1 MNAITTSQEYR
12 ALMMFDRLPAGCISF
27 MCTDDYSAP
36 HIRPGEFVVVDT
48 SDRQPRHLELYVIQ
62 WENGRRVLCQACD
75 TGRKIIEQ
83 PAENAWS
90 IGSLRAIRGR
100 AAIEEYLDQES
111 AKAHATGTIPT
122 LRGLGWGDGWLT
134 ASGLSRKLVGCV
146 IGLYSPRE
154 EGPLKIVG
162 GGV

>member
-62 WENGRRVLCQACD
+62 WENGRRVICQARD
-75 TGRKIIEQ
+75 TGRKTIEQ
-83 PAENAWS
+83 PEESAWS

-100 AAIEEYLDQES
+100 AARNISIRNL
-111 AKAHATGTIPT
+111 PRLT
-122 LRGLGWGDGWLT
+122 LL
-134 ASGLSRKLVGCV
+134 AP
-146 IGLYSPRE
+146 SPRYAASA
-154 EGPLKIVG
+154 GRMAGSRRPACPG
-162 GGV
+162 SSSAA